1 MQTGAIDLGSSADE
15 LYDAIR
21 SITTDVGEIAKYTRI
36 KRENIQ
42 KVKDHLFYN
51 LHILDRYVD
60 LGEPTIIARFDS
72 SSTIAQSWE
81 RLRTGTF
88 TRADLQLLR
97 HEAAEANRMRHWGPG
112 YNQAHTAAHK
122 RYPAPNLKD

>member
-1 MQTGAIDLGSSADE
+1 MDASADK

-21 SITTDVGEIAKYTRI
+21 FCTTDVGEIAMHTGI

-51 LHILDRYVD
+51 AHLLDRYVD
-60 LGEPTIIARFDS
+60 LGEPALIAHFDS
-72 SSTIAQSWE
+72 SSTIAQSGE

-97 HEAAEANRMRHWGPG
+97 HEAAEANRMRSWGPG
-112 YNQAHTAAHK
+112 YNQAHTAAQK